1 MTYKKP
7 SEEDMAAI
15 EEGCVMGGC
24 AKFLGLKECEKCGH
38 WKTEM
43 ERRMGLRLVPG
54 PNGLRRLVI
63 RRGGENGR

>member
-1 MTYKKP
+1 MMYKKI
-7 SEEDMAAI
+7 SEEDEAAI
-15 EEGCVMGGC
+15 KEGCVMGGC
-24 AKFLGLKECEKCGH
+24 ANCLGLAECQKCGH

-63 RRGGENGR
+63 RRDGHGG